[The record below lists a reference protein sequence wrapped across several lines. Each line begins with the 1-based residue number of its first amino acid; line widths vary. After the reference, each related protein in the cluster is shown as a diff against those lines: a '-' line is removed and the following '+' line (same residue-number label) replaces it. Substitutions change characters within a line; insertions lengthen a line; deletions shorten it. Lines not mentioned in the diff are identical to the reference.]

1 MKKSKLSEAEWKILS
16 LLWERE
22 PMTITNITAW
32 LKEETGWSKSTV
44 ITLLGRMEEK
54 GAVRYE
60 QGKNARIYY
69 SVLKRQDAAVPETR
83 SFLRRMYSGS
93 LGLMLNSLIE
103 QGELS
108 DEEISELSD
117 IIEKAGEKRNGERS
131 L

>member
-1 MKKSKLSEAEWKILS
+1 MKKNKLSEAEWKILS

-22 PMTITNITAW
+22 PMTITNIIAG
-32 LKEETGWSKSTV
+32 LKDETGWSKSTV

-60 QGKNARIYY
+60 QGKNARLYY
-69 SVLKRQDAAVPETR
+69 SVLKRDDAAVPETR

-93 LGLMLNSLIE
+93 LGLMINSLLE

-108 DEEISELSD
+108 DEEIAELTD
-117 IIEKAGEKRNGERS
+117 IIENAKSK
-131 L
+131 

>member
-22 PMTITNITAW
+22 PMTITNITAG

-69 SVLKRQDAAVPETR
+69 SVLKREDAAVPETR